1 MVWIIFAAVLLF
13 CFTLLLRS
21 ETAKKIGSQGGMLI
35 KYNILINYLTF
46 EGSKIIYNTN
56 TAVIIEAR
64 AQNVVTTYQIIQAFD
79 LLSIEWKMNSVF
91 TGVHKLKWNFNENVN
106 QHEMIRIIE
115 NDLAKY
121 VANLGG
127 LI

>member
-1 MVWIIFAAVLLF
+1 MVWIFIIAVLIF
-13 CFTLLLRS
+13 CYTLLLRS
-21 ETAKKIGSQGGMLI
+21 ETAKQIGSQGGMLV
-35 KYNILINYLTF
+35 KYSLLINYLNF

-64 AQNVVTTYQIIQAFD
+64 AQNVVTTYQLIQAFD
-79 LLSIEWKMNSVF
+79 LLSIEWKMISVF
-91 TGVHKLKWNFNENVN
+91 TGEHKLKWRFNENVN
-106 QHEMIRIIE
+106 QHDMIRIIE